1 MSNKKKNITV
11 LIASLAILIIDL
23 LILCG
28 VDVNDEL
35 TCKNDY
41 LYSLIGDAEQLLIF
55 SALISLFFSI
65 ILLFLKE
72 AVFTAWWKFA
82 KWYLIVAAVL
92 VALSPVQDG
101 GLMPIDAEIVSWWL
115 ASLFL
120 IISIII
126 IIITARREKNSQ

>member
-1 MSNKKKNITV
+1 MNKKKNIIV
-11 LIASLAILIIDL
+11 LGVSLAIVVLDL

-28 VDVNDEL
+28 VDVNDEW
-35 TCKNDY
+35 TCKNY
-41 LYSLIGDAEQLLIF
+41 YVYSLIGDAEQLLLF
-55 SALISLFFSI
+55 SAFLSFLFST

-92 VALSPVQDG
+92 VALSPVQGG

-115 ASLFL
+115 ATLFFIASLV
-120 IISIII
+120 III
-126 IIITARREKNSQ
+126 RTYVRAK